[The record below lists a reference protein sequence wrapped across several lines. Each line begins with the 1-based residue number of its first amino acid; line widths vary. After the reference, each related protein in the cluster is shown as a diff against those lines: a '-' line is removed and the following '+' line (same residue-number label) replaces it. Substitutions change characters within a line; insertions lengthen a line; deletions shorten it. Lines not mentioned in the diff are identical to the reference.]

1 MSVHVEGVF
10 MAGNMETLEKTKEN
24 INLKINIQES
34 GKVKKFLG
42 VYYEWVRDAK
52 GSYTKTTME
61 KDVNKLVEVYKKYT
75 GIDVK
80 VQKTPVAP
88 DTTPSKSNFEEP
100 QDIYKYRSLMRQSM

>member
-1 MSVHVEGVF
+1 MVGKP
-10 MAGNMETLEKTKEN
+10 ETLEKIKEMIKLN
-24 INLKINIQES
+24 FIIQ
-34 GKVKKFLG
+34 KYRKLKKFLG